1 MLDIEYLKS
10 LKRDHIVSILY
21 ANASYMTCT
30 PLEDE
35 NDLDKLS
42 SAYQLCLS
50 ASLIFKTGELD
61 HFCISILDKTDRKK
75 YSIYFN
81 DNDDKMVYFLLN
93 LSRVS
98 YSDFVS
104 LLKASAELCTNPSN
118 KYCCT
123 ANLII
128 DKNGDNYLFNNGS
141 GNGKPRGFGRVMH
154 DTAKDFEKKRFHS
167 LNGPELV

>member
-10 LKRDHIVSILY
+10 LKRDHSVSILY
-21 ANASYMTCT
+21 ANASYMTYT

-35 NDLDKLS
+35 NELDKLS
-42 SAYQLCLS
+42 NNYQLCLS

-61 HFCISILDKTDRKK
+61 HFCISILDKTYRKK

-81 DNDDKMVYFLLN
+81 DNDDKKVYVLLN
-93 LSRVS
+93 LPKVW
-98 YSDFVS
+98 YSDLVS
-104 LLKASAELCTNPSN
+104 LLKTSAKLCANTAN

-141 GNGKPRGFGRVMH
+141 GKGKPRGFGRVMH

>member
-21 ANASYMTCT
+21 ANASYMTYT

-35 NDLDKLS
+35 NELDKLS
-42 SAYQLCLS
+42 NNYQLCLS

-61 HFCISILDKTDRKK
+61 HFCISILDKTYRKK

-81 DNDDKMVYFLLN
+81 DNDDKKVYVVLN
-93 LSRVS
+93 LPKVW
-98 YSDFVS
+98 YSDLVS
-104 LLKASAELCTNPSN
+104 LLKTSAKLCANTAN

-141 GNGKPRGFGRVMH
+141 GKGKPRGFGRVMR